1 MIENGRASSLQF
13 TTDAFAPGEKI
24 AAWRDTYGHTVT
36 RLEFEPLADTPFSIT
51 ASLRSLPGLGVATMA
66 TQGLR
71 FSKPRSLIE
80 SDDLILVIM
89 ESGRYR
95 GTQLGRDVELGPGD
109 AVVRRDEEVAS
120 GDILGRNSI
129 IRVPRRVIAGKIGDI
144 SGAIHRRIPADTDA
158 LKLLRAYTKTIQYDA
173 TTQAAQ
179 QLAVGHVHD
188 LVALLLG
195 SLEGVGKPRERSD
208 GLAQLAVIKA
218 DIESCLDREDLSVGM
233 LARRHRVSPRHLQ
246 KLFEND
252 GTTFSE
258 FVLNQRLAFAHR
270 LLSDP
275 RHAAE
280 KVATIAFMAGF
291 GDVSYF
297 YKAFRRRYGMLPTD
311 VRADAQ
317 REPARFN

>member
-1 MIENGRASSLQF
+1 
-13 TTDAFAPGEKI
+13 
-24 AAWRDTYGHTVT
+24 
-36 RLEFEPLADTPFSIT
+36 
-51 ASLRSLPGLGVATMA
+51 MA